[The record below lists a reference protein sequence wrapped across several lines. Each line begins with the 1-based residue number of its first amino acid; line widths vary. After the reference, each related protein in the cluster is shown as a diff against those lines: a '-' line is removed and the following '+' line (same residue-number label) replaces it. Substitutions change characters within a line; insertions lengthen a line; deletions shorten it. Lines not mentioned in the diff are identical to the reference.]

1 MSIYSEIIL
10 DHYQTPRNFGRVK
23 NYTHIVQVAN
33 PLCGDR
39 LEMTAK
45 LKDNKIVDIK
55 FQGVGC
61 AISIASASMLT
72 SLVLKKDILS
82 LKKIDKDFI
91 IKMLGVSLGANRVK
105 CALLPLEAL
114 KKLFF
119 SYER

>member
-10 DHYQTPRNFGRVK
+10 DHYQSPKNFGRVK
-23 NYTHIVQVAN
+23 NYTHLVQVAN

-72 SLVLKKDILS
+72 SFVLKKDLS
-82 LKKIDKDFI
+82 LLKKIDKNFI
-91 IKMLGVSLGANRVK
+91 IKMLKVDLGVNRVK

-114 KKLFF
+114 KKLFIN
-119 SYER
+119 EK